1 MVCRLST
8 QRLEAETFK
17 VTPMAMTKKERAEF
31 DAAIERAEMLA
42 ALRWTNPVV
51 PDVPIPEWDKVST
64 GFSQNA
70 YTMRVE
76 RMWSRSNLHGIGEYS
91 PFKHGSQHGR
101 RLYSTELLAWKAMR
115 AELEMRMARELM
127 QIDRKIKTLEDA
139 K

>member
-1 MVCRLST
+1 
-8 QRLEAETFK
+8 
-17 VTPMAMTKKERAEF
+17 MAMTKKERAEF
-31 DAAIERAEMLA
+31 DAAIVRAETIA
-42 ALRWTNPVV
+42 ALRWTAPVV

-70 YTMRVE
+70 YSVTVVPA
-76 RMWSRSNLHGIGEYS
+76 WSRSNSHGFGEYGPGKS
-91 PFKHGSQHGR
+91 GSQQGR

-127 QIDRKIKTLEDA
+127 HIDRKIKALEDA